1 MSSRADILAS
11 IRANRPQVNRPVPD
25 VPLSDAE
32 RPASLLAAFKESLER
47 IGGLFLDPPAA

>member
-1 MSSRADILAS
+1 MSSRDDILAS